1 MSETAKNTI
10 SDFLLHIHI
19 AQYLEQVNWSV
30 IEVIHPNW
38 FFFWNPEPGAVISCG
53 AQQFEVRPDHAY
65 LIPPYTTISGSSE
78 KPFSHLYA
86 HFETSE
92 PFTNVDRKIY
102 QLDPAPARKF
112 YRERFTLN
120 NPRKMLYWRIMLME
134 YLAMLPDDALNKK
147 NSYQDDRICRML
159 EALSGNWQ
167 HIPDNRVLA
176 QRAGMSVNNFYRHF
190 RKMLGISPQR
200 YLTSMRL
207 TGARNLLIN
216 ETSTIEEIA
225 VICGFSDR
233 YSFSKAFKQ
242 YFGIA
247 PGAFRSNE
255 RSKNITMTNT
265 EAKNHNIHD
274 STDE

>member
-1 MSETAKNTI
+1 MSKTTKNTM
-10 SDFLLHIHI
+10 SDFFLHIHI
-19 AQYLEQVNWSV
+19 AQYLERVDWSV

-53 AQQFEVRPDHAY
+53 NQQFEARSDHAY

-134 YLAMLPDDALNKK
+134 YLAMLPDDALNK
-147 NSYQDDRICRML
+147 NIPYQDDRIFRVL
-159 EALSGNWQ
+159 ESLNSNWQ

-190 RKMLGISPQR
+190 REMLGISPQR

-247 PGAFRSNE
+247 PGTFRSNE

-265 EAKNHNIHD
+265 EAKTHNIHD

>member
-1 MSETAKNTI
+1 MSKTTKNTM
-10 SDFLLHIHI
+10 SDFFLHIHI
-19 AQYLEQVNWSV
+19 AQYLERVDWSV

-53 AQQFEVRPDHAY
+53 NQQFEARSDHAY

-134 YLAMLPDDALNKK
+134 YLAMLPSEAFEDHTAGQDERILKVLDFLNE
-147 NSYQDDRICRML
+147 NYCQR
-159 EALSGNWQ
+159 AG
-167 HIPDNRVLA
+167 DNKTLA
-176 QRAGMSVNNFYRHF
+176 RKAGMSVNNFHRRF
-190 RKMLGISPQR
+190 REMLGISPQR
-200 YLTSMRL
+200 YIASMRL
-207 TGARNLLIN
+207 NAARNMLLN
-216 ETSTIEEIA
+216 EKISIEEIA
-225 VICGFSDR
+225 ARCNFADR
-233 YSFSKAFKQ
+233 YCFSKAFKQ

-247 PGAFRSNE
+247 PGAFR
-255 RSKNITMTNT
+255 KNGQ
-265 EAKNHNIHD
+265 
-274 STDE
+274 SPQ

>member
-1 MSETAKNTI
+1 MSKATKNNTG
-10 SDFLLHIHI
+10 DFFLHIHI
-19 AQYLEQVNWSV
+19 AQSLERVVWSV
-30 IEVIHPNW
+30 SEVIHPNW

-53 AQQFEVRPDHAY
+53 IQKFEALPDHAY
-65 LIPPYTTISGSSE
+65 LIPPYTTISGGSD
-78 KPFSHLYA
+78 KPFTHLYA
-86 HFETSE
+86 HFEVSE
-92 PFTNVDRKIY
+92 PFVNVNRKIY

-112 YRERFTLN
+112 YRERFMLV

-134 YLAMLPDDALNKK
+134 YLAMLPNDDLN
-147 NSYQDDRICRML
+147 NNTSYQDERIFRVL
-159 EALSGNWQ
+159 ESLNNNWQ

-190 RKMLGISPQR
+190 REMLGISPQR

-216 ETSTIEEIA
+216 ETSSIEEIA

-247 PGAFRSNE
+247 PGAFRNNE
-255 RSKNITMTNT
+255 RSKNITAENSSYINP
-265 EAKNHNIHD
+265 EN
-274 STDE
+274 DE

>member
-1 MSETAKNTI
+1 MSKTTKNI
-10 SDFLLHIHI
+10 AGDFFLHIHI
-19 AQYLEQVNWSV
+19 AQSLERVVWSV
-30 IEVIHPNW
+30 SEVIHPNW

-53 AQQFEVRPDHAY
+53 SQKFEALPDHAY
-65 LIPPYTTISGSSE
+65 LIPPYTTISGGSD
-78 KPFSHLYA
+78 KPFTHLYA
-86 HFETSE
+86 HFEVSE
-92 PFTNVDRKIY
+92 PYANVNRKIY
-102 QLDPAPARKF
+102 QLDPAPARMF
-112 YRERFTLN
+112 YRERFMLD

-134 YLAMLPDDALNKK
+134 YLAMLPDDDLNK
-147 NSYQDDRICRML
+147 NISYQDERIFRVL
-159 EALSGNWQ
+159 ESLNNNWQ

-190 RKMLGISPQR
+190 REMLGISPQR

-216 ETSTIEEIA
+216 ETSSIEEIA

-247 PGAFRSNE
+247 PGAFRNNE
-255 RSKNITMTNT
+255 RSKNITAENSTNI
-265 EAKNHNIHD
+265 NPVN
-274 STDE
+274 DE